1 MRATVGTEECPMSN
15 IKIIA
20 ATAATFVAAVPSAAQ
35 DWPIRPLTMVVPFA
49 AGASSDILGRILAP
63 RIAEHLGKPVIVENV
78 GGAGGMNGAARVAKA
93 PPDGYQFLV
102 GSTGTLAINQTLYK
116 TPPYNA
122 ATDFAPVAFIAD
134 QPIVLLA
141 RNDLPVGN
149 LAEFIAYVRANQAK
163 LQFASSGAGT
173 TPHLGCLMLH
183 AAVGV
188 NVTHIPYRGTALAI

>member
-1 MRATVGTEECPMSN
+1 MRATVGTEERPMSN

-35 DWPIRPLTMVVPFA
+35 DWPTRPLTMVVPFA

-63 RIAEHLGKPVIVENV
+63 RIAEYLGKPVIIENV

-116 TPPYNA
+116 NPPYNA
-122 ATDFAPVAFIAD
+122 AADFAPVVFIAD
-134 QPIVLLA
+134 QPIVLIA
-141 RNDLPVGN
+141 RNDLPANN
-149 LAEFIAYVRANQAK
+149 LAESSPMP
-163 LQFASSGAGT
+163 ASTRPSSRSRPPA
-173 TPHLGCLMLH
+173 PAPRRIS
-183 AAVGV
+183 AA
-188 NVTHIPYRGTALAI
+188 